1 LIFEMSAPSPL
12 RIACPGCR
20 ALLVVDPATGEV
32 LSHEAPAGPKA
43 DMDEALKAL
52 REGKGRRE
60 DAFRKSLS
68 AEKNK
73 SDLLGKKFQEA
84 VRRAKENPDAAPPPR
99 DIDL

>member
-1 LIFEMSAPSPL
+1 MPNPSTL

-20 ALLVVDPATGEV
+20 ALIVVDVATGEV
-32 LSHEAPAGPKA
+32 LSHEAPKGPKA

-52 REGKGRRE
+52 RESKGKRE
-60 DAFRKSLS
+60 DAFKKSLS

-84 VRRAKENPDAAPPPR
+84 VRRAQENPDAAPPPR
-99 DIDL
+99 EIDL